1 MSTHNDDQHREQDG
15 TVIAAL
21 SDPGNLCEEIEDYI
35 AEKPFQSLAIA
46 LLAGIIVGKIIL

>member
-1 MSTHNDDQHREQDG
+1 MSMQDN
-15 TVIAAL
+15 AADHDAPEHTEAAF
-21 SDPGNLCEEIEDYI
+21 SDPETFCAEVEAYI

>member
-1 MSTHNDDQHREQDG
+1 MSVHDEDHDG
-15 TVIAAL
+15 GQGGTGAPPF
-21 SDPGNLCEEIEDYI
+21 SDPETFCEEIETYI

>member
-1 MSTHNDDQHREQDG
+1 MTMPDESENRARSETG
-15 TVIAAL
+15 AAF
-21 SDPGNLCEEIEDYI
+21 SDRDSLCEEVETYI